1 MSSAAARLLGLP
13 LVLLLSLGG
22 QDDANVPLEGVVTL
36 VAHDDLLSSFDF
48 RRGRAGAFVEDGEVR
63 LEDAQIAYDVFVTG
77 QLSIGFVHEERA
89 ELLDLGEAYV
99 APEARARDRALEYP
113 IALFHTLFLDGA
125 DFLYVD
131 AGGHVRPWEPAD
143 RILRGPPPAGMHHVE
158 PRVGHTYLLRV
169 RRDDAGSADEL
180 FKFQVIA
187 FQPGHSVTLR
197 WAAVPVR

>member
-1 MSSAAARLLGLP
+1 MRSADVRLLALP
-13 LVLLLSLGG
+13 LVLLPALGG
-22 QDDANVPLEGVVTL
+22 QEDANVPLEGVVTL

-48 RRGRAGAFVEDGEVR
+48 RRGRAGGRVEDGEIR
-63 LEDAQIAYDVFVTG
+63 LEGAQIAYDVFVTG
-77 QLSIGFVHEERA
+77 QLSVGFVHEERA
-89 ELLDLGEAYV
+89 ELLGLGEAYV
-99 APEARARDRALEYP
+99 MPDARARDRAFEFP
-113 IALFHTLFLDGA
+113 VSLFHTLFLDGA

-158 PRVGHTYLLRV
+158 PRLGHTYLLRV
-169 RRDDAGSADEL
+169 RSDDAGSADEL

-187 FQPGHSVTLR
+187 LEPGHSVTLR